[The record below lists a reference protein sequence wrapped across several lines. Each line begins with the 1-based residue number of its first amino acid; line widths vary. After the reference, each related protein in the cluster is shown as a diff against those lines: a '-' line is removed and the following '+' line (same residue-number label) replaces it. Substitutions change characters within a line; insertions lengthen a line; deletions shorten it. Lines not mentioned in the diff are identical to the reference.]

1 MPLIATSRPLTPVK
15 LGVGCWM
22 AVPET
27 APAELIWVVA
37 TRETLQQLDPSEL
50 PDNHVAVFEKHRAKI
65 EDAASAKF
73 DSEGLDPED
82 GYEGRRVLM
91 VRSTP
96 TTARLRQELAAG
108 IAPRCHWR
116 GAAGVRLYVPPF
128 TGAHS

>member
-1 MPLIATSRPLTPVK
+1 
-15 LGVGCWM
+15 M

-50 PDNHVAVFEKHRAKI
+50 PDSHVAVFEKHRAKI

-82 GYEGRRVLM
+82 GEYEGRRVLM
-91 VRSTP
+91 VRSDD
-96 TTARLRQELAAG
+96 L
-108 IAPRCHWR
+108 
-116 GAAGVRLYVPPF
+116 
-128 TGAHS
+128 